1 MSDALNI
8 QWYPGHMT
16 KTRRMIEAD
25 LKLVD
30 AVVEIV
36 DARIPISSRN
46 PMIDELTKGKKR
58 LIALNKSDLSQP
70 EGNRQWTAYFRSK
83 GDETVE
89 LNALSG
95 KGVPALA
102 PALRSLLSDKIAR
115 DRARGMNKP
124 LRAMV
129 LGIPNVGKSSLIN
142 RLAKA
147 SKTRVADKPGVTRGK
162 QWISIDGNIDL
173 LDTPG
178 ILWPKFEDA
187 QVSLHLAF
195 TGAIKDDVIDVEE
208 VACRLLECLADLRPQ
223 ALADRY
229 QLENAA
235 DRPGYELLE
244 SLGRARGFLIA
255 GGEINT
261 ERAARILLDEFR
273 AGKLGAFTLEFP
285 PEAP

>member
-115 DRARGMNKP
+115 DRARGTNPCAPWCWVFPTWANPRSSTGWQRP
-124 LRAMV
+124 LRQGLPTNPA
-129 LGIPNVGKSSLIN
+129 
-142 RLAKA
+142 
-147 SKTRVADKPGVTRGK
+147 
-162 QWISIDGNIDL
+162 
-173 LDTPG
+173 
-178 ILWPKFEDA
+178 
-187 QVSLHLAF
+187 
-195 TGAIKDDVIDVEE
+195 
-208 VACRLLECLADLRPQ
+208 
-223 ALADRY
+223 
-229 QLENAA
+229 
-235 DRPGYELLE
+235 
-244 SLGRARGFLIA
+244 
-255 GGEINT
+255 
-261 ERAARILLDEFR
+261 
-273 AGKLGAFTLEFP
+273 
-285 PEAP
+285 